1 MNPAFASRQENATI
15 TSNKQE
21 AVNEMKMKRVAAWA
35 GIILLLA
42 IYLIT
47 IVLGILGKGDT
58 KDLLMAAFM
67 ATVLVPV
74 ILYGLLLIPRL
85 MNRDQ
90 RAKGK
95 E

>member
-1 MNPAFASRQENATI
+1 
-15 TSNKQE
+15 
-21 AVNEMKMKRVAAWA
+21 MKMKRVAAWA

-90 RAKGK
+90 EEQK
-95 E
+95 EKE